1 MTITREILE
10 FICVENGRVSIRLI
24 PVQLQWRRA
33 RAALELLPSLLCEK
47 DYIYIYKTTEFL
59 MFVSVNFPVV
69 TNQVWAKVLQPEK
82 LEKYMISWQNI
93 DIYLKNCLQL

>member
-1 MTITREILE
+1 M
-10 FICVENGRVSIRLI
+10 
-24 PVQLQWRRA
+24 
-33 RAALELLPSLLCEK
+33 
-47 DYIYIYKTTEFL
+47 TEFL
-59 MFVSVNFPVV
+59 MFVSINFPVV